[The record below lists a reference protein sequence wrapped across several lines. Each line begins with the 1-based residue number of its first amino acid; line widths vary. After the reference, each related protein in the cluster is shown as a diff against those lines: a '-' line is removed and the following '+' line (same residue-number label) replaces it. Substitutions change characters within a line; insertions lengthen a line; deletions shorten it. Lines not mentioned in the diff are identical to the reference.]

1 MYLMRTHKITS
12 NRIFGQTNGLGTA
25 ISNWLNHYF
34 SSNNCCLLS
43 AAYAWLLYVMKN
55 TYHELFRDF
64 DFVSSFSLLCRVFGG
79 KEKGGRHF
87 AAHAIFF
94 PFQKCCAFYLARHDS
109 LSTHSHALS
118 PFRTG
123 LKWVFL
129 LISIYLVVASNAC
142 VCCFSIQRCC
152 FAMQCSILHTLRAD
166 DFLFIVTQHRRNQNK
181 YFSIVLASTVV
192 LNYSVAPQFHMHTRK
207 HAANHQ

>member
-64 DFVSSFSLLCRVFGG
+64 DFVSSFSFFYVMFSG
-79 KEKGGRHF
+79 GGRGSSLCC
-87 AAHAIFF
+87 ARDFF
-94 PFQKCCAFYLARHDS
+94 PVPKMLCLLSRSSRLTVNTLARTFTFPNGTQMGIFTNIN
-109 LSTHSHALS
+109 LSRRRLERVRLLFFNSALL
-118 PFRTG
+118 FC
-123 LKWVFL
+123 
-129 LISIYLVVASNAC
+129 Y
-142 VCCFSIQRCC
+142 
-152 FAMQCSILHTLRAD
+152 AMQYSSHVARWWFSFHCHTA
-166 DFLFIVTQHRRNQNK
+166 QAEPK
-181 YFSIVLASTVV
+181 
-192 LNYSVAPQFHMHTRK
+192 
-207 HAANHQ
+207 